1 MVASGKLAGRR
12 VGRAWLIDGATIAAA
27 EGISRRRGRPLSPAN
42 AWAALD
48 LLAGG
53 NATWLSAVARSQLR
67 AVLRSV
73 RSGDDERWSALLQ
86 SRADTQF
93 LAGHPSSVQRVVE
106 SPDVV
111 VSGPKAAR
119 DHGLGV
125 MTVDAMPEAIIALT
139 DWPRLSKDLHLAPT
153 QDRSQA
159 RLVAH
164 FPRWSGALEAMR
176 GNHKLAQLAVAADLL
191 DSPESRVRA
200 AGLVALVVA
209 QRDAG
214 LAGPP

>member
-12 VGRAWLIDGATIAAA
+12 VGRAWLIDDASLAKAQGMP
-27 EGISRRRGRPLSPAN
+27 RRRGRPLSPAH

-53 NATWLSAVARSQLR
+53 DAVWLSAVARSQLR

-73 RSGDDERWSALLQ
+73 RPGDDARWSALLQ
-86 SRADTQF
+86 HRADTQPV
-93 LAGHPSSVQRVVE
+93 AGHPSSIQRLLA

-111 VSGPKAAR
+111 ASGPAAAR

-125 MTVDAMPEAIIALT
+125 VTVDAMPEAIIALP
-139 DWPRLSKDLHLAPT
+139 DWQRLSEQLHLAPT

-164 FPRWSGALEAMR
+164 FPRWPGALEAIL
-176 GNHKLAQLAVAADLL
+176 GSHKLAQLAVAADLL
-191 DSPESRVRA
+191 DSPESRVRN
-200 AGLVALVVA
+200 AGLDALVDA

-214 LAGPP
+214 LIGRL